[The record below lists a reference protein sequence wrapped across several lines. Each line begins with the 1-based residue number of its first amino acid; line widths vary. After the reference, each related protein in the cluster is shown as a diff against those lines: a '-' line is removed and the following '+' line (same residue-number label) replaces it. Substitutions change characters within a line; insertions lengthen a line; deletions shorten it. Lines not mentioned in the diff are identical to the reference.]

1 MKGSSLF
8 HKINEWIIKIFYVF
22 PIKKKCIVFRGDGG
36 LGDNPKVFFNYLLTL
51 RYNQT
56 YKMVWFVAEP
66 RIYPPMHNVK
76 FVKCRKGC
84 LSVLVRDYYI
94 ATARCIIYS
103 HDGWLKKSRKGQISI
118 HTTHSAYQLKGDQG
132 VKFEANYVLCCG
144 NRAFEERLSGVNGD
158 KSRLLVLGMPRL
170 DLLYRHRDCIPNLLP
185 DYNGEM
191 VVLSMET
198 FKQTYGWKDSSSTD
212 DIFAINVVH
221 TKDELVELDNFLNE
235 NKIIMVVK
243 IHPLQDL
250 SFLNLI
256 PLKNIIYLTND
267 DLFNKG
273 IDLYELIE
281 NANALLTDYSSV
293 FYDYLLLDRPIGFM
307 LGDMQDYSRGFLSD
321 NPLEEMTGEKI
332 WTVRDLKDYLIF
344 IKNGGDN
351 YHEERK
357 VLRDEVFLFQDGNN
371 CKRLYDWMKSEQ
383 IIDC

>member
-1 MKGSSLF
+1 MEKSSLF
-8 HKINEWIIKIFYVF
+8 HRINEWIIKLFYIF
-22 PIKKKCIVFRGDGG
+22 PINKKCIVFRGDGG
-36 LGDNPKVFFNYLLTL
+36 LGDNAKAFFDYLLTL
-51 RYNQT
+51 GYNQT
-56 YKMVWFVAEP
+56 YKMVWLVDKPES
-66 RIYPPMHNVK
+66 YSSMNNVK
-76 FVKCRKGC
+76 FVRGRKGC
-84 LSVLVRDYYI
+84 LAALIRDYYI

-103 HDGWLKKSRKGQISI
+103 HNGWLKKNRKGQVSI

-132 VKFEANYVLCCG
+132 GKFEADYVLCCG
-144 NRAFEERLSGVNGD
+144 KRAFEERLSGVNGD

-170 DLLYRHRDCIPNLLP
+170 DLLYRHRNCVPTLYP

-191 VVLSMET
+191 LVLSMET
-198 FKQTYGWKDSSSTD
+198 FKQTYGWKDSSSTN

-221 TKDELVELDNFLNE
+221 TKDELVELDDFLNE

-256 PLKNIIYLTND
+256 PLKNIIYLTD
-267 DLFNKG
+267 DNLFNRG

-281 NANALLTDYSSV
+281 NANMLLTDYSSV

-332 WTVRDLKDYLIF
+332 WTVSDLKDYLIYV
-344 IKNGGDN
+344 KNGGDN
-351 YHEERK
+351 YHEKRK
-357 VLRDEVFLFQDGNN
+357 ALRDEVFSFQDGNN
-371 CKRLYDWMKSEQ
+371 CKRLYDWMKNEQ